1 MGRPASFRIN
11 ESLEDLEILLKE
23 ANEPRI
29 TERLKL
35 LISIKENEKLTQQN
49 LSKRLKISNSK
60 LKYWMRKYNE
70 FGLDGFTSINN
81 VNDNRKSLITKTM
94 HLDLEAKM
102 NDTET
107 PITSFKPL
115 IPYLKEKY
123 DLEIGYPTLSSYM
136 IRHFGKLRDK

>member
-11 ESLEDLEILLKE
+11 ENREDLEILLKK

-81 VNDNRKSLITKTM
+81 VNDNRKSSITKTI

-102 NDTET
+102 SDTET

-136 IRHFGKLRDK
+136 IRHFGKLRKK